1 MRATRF
7 RHLGPIDDGHRPG
20 AVRFACG
27 QETKACPPWYI
38 RPITSTRPG
47 AGFSAALGAALLLA
61 SQMSSHPFRGE
72 RSLKP
77 GDRVRWTANEE
88 KGFIR
93 GIKGDLAKVSFS
105 NGIRYIDVS
114 ELKPISEEPQDDL
127 LIGRIGRA
135 EPYGLRLQ
143 ALYLKHAYRYDPC
156 AGLSNARIE
165 PALHQIYAA
174 NRVVSKNPRPRM
186 ILADEVGLG
195 KTIEAGLV
203 IKELRARGLIKRVL
217 VITPAS
223 LTQQWRQELSSKFNE
238 DFEVIDGAGV
248 KFLSRDGGN
257 PWKKRD
263 NVICS
268 LEFARKEKHTE
279 SITEAGWD
287 LVVFDEA
294 HRLRRRKV
302 GKKTDTTRAY
312 RLADQL
318 KEQYGLLLL
327 TATPMQLHSY
337 ELYSLI
343 ELVEPGLYSFED
355 YEDQINHIPELN
367 SIMQELL
374 RWDEL
379 DSREQTALRMRFPS
393 YDLDNYAGRSEAE
406 GQIIREHPFA
416 DILIR
421 NRKAA
426 VGGFTNRIAKIYPVN
441 LTEEESKLYE
451 DITDYIARGYDRAL
465 QNKQRAVGFAM
476 VTYQKLLASSSY
488 ALYEGFNRRIERLEA
503 RIDDQTI
510 EDGTSKDKE
519 YDPDVLEDA
528 REAEDPMSLID
539 LYTWSDDF
547 RKIIELEDTQNEIK
561 ELKGLVDRLEN
572 LRDSKAQVLLRAMR
586 DVSEQKILIFTQYI
600 DTQEFLRQT
609 LELNGYDVVV
619 FNGNMNLDAKEN
631 AVQTFRTRSQ
641 ILITT
646 EAGGEGRNFQFS
658 STMFNYD
665 LPWNPMKIE
674 QRIGR
679 LDRIGQKSDV
689 HIYNLACQGT
699 IEQRILD
706 VLNKRIGLFEQSV
719 GSLDPILGEIEKDIE
734 RLILTRDDEAF
745 EEYVEDIGRK
755 ISQARI
761 AESTWQNF
769 VMDRASFRRD
779 IANKIIEDDR
789 MATPDDLKAHI
800 GESLKFLGGWLSN
813 HKEAGE
819 IIQLPDKLIRKLNAR
834 QKVYIGIFDPQT
846 ALEHENLPFLA
857 MGNPLIDSIVNIQLE
872 AKYPT
877 RTSFRVVDGFG
888 RDVHLEVYYKL
899 VTQGNPP
906 FGVIIRHL
914 IGKDGVLEEQRV
926 KSMPQIGTDC
936 NPEETPAWL
945 SRAMGISRNAVPE
958 TRRRYIQEAQHHNSL
973 WKQSD
978 LDRETRIFEYKR
990 ARLEQEIK
998 TEQELISS
1006 LEQYGT
1012 DGARRV
1018 LPARRGLLRRLEKR
1032 LNDLESDHE
1041 AAKKDIRDKPFSL
1054 SMKVLSAGLVKGP

>member
-1 MRATRF
+1 
-7 RHLGPIDDGHRPG
+7 
-20 AVRFACG
+20 
-27 QETKACPPWYI
+27 
-38 RPITSTRPG
+38 
-47 AGFSAALGAALLLA
+47 
-61 SQMSSHPFRGE
+61 MSSHPFTGE
-72 RSLKP
+72 HLLKP
-77 GDRVRWTANEE
+77 GDTVVWTAT
-88 KGFIR
+88 GQT
-93 GIKGDLAKVSFS
+93 GTIKYIEVNLAEVSFS
-105 NGIRYIDVS
+105 NGIQYIDVS
-114 ELKPISEEPQDDL
+114 ELKPISEDPRDDL
-127 LIGRIGRA
+127 LMGRIGRA

-223 LTQQWRQELSSKFNE
+223 LTQQWRQEMKSKFNE
-238 DFEVIDGAGV
+238 EFAIIDGAAV

-268 LEFARKEKHTE
+268 LEFARKEKHTK
-279 SITEAGWD
+279 SITEAEWD

-294 HRLRRRKV
+294 HRLRRRRI

-327 TATPMQLHSY
+327 TATPMQLHPY

-355 YEDQINHIPELN
+355 YEDQIDHIPVLN

-379 DSREQTALRMRFPS
+379 DSREQKDLRRLLPS
-393 YDLDNYAGRSEAE
+393 YDLDEYEGRSEAE

-421 NRKAA
+421 NRKAT

-451 DITDYIARGYDRAL
+451 DITDYIFRGYNRAL
-465 QNKQRAVGFAM
+465 QNKQHFTGFTM

-488 ALYEGFNRRIERLEA
+488 AMYEGFNRRIERLEA
-503 RIDDQTI
+503 SIDDQKI
-510 EDGTSKDKE
+510 EDEPSKNKKYNLD
-519 YDPDVLEDA
+519 DLEDV

-539 LYTWSDDF
+539 SHIWSEDV
-547 RKIIELEDTQNEIK
+547 RKIIELEDTQKEIREIK
-561 ELKGLVDRLEN
+561 GLIDRLEN
-572 LRDSKAQVLLRAMR
+572 LRDSKAQGLLRALS
-586 DVSEQKILIFTQYI
+586 DLPPKQKVLIFTQYK

-609 LELNGYDVVV
+609 LEMNGYDVVV
-619 FNGNMNLDAKEN
+619 FNGNMNLDDKET

-658 STMFNYD
+658 STIFNYD

-699 IEQRILD
+699 IEERILD
-706 VLNKRIGLFEQSV
+706 VLDKRIGLFEQSV
-719 GSLDPILGEIEKDIE
+719 GSLDPILGEVEKDIE

-745 EEYVEDIGRK
+745 EEYVEDIERK

-761 AESTWQNF
+761 TERTWQNF

-800 GESLKFLGGWLSN
+800 GKSLKFLGGWLSN
-813 HKEAGE
+813 HKRAGE
-819 IIQLPDKLIRKLNAR
+819 IIQLPDKLIKRLKGGKKTYR
-834 QKVYIGIFDPQT
+834 GVFDPQT

-857 MGNPLIDSIVNIQLE
+857 LSNPLIDSIMNIPIE
-872 AKYPT
+872 ANPPVW
-877 RTSFRVVDGFG
+877 TSFRIVDDFG
-888 RDVHLEVYYKL
+888 RDIHLEVYYKL
-899 VTQGNPP
+899 ATQGNPP
-906 FGVIIRHL
+906 YGVIIRHL
-914 IGKDGVLEEQRV
+914 VGEDGVLEEQQV
-926 KSMPQIGTDC
+926 KTMPRIGTDLKL
-936 NPEETPAWL
+936 EEPPAWL
-945 SRAMGISRNAVPE
+945 PRAIEVSQKAVGDTYTRYKQE
-958 TRRRYIQEAQHHNSL
+958 TKHQNSL

-990 ARLEQEIK
+990 ARLEREIK
-998 TEQELISS
+998 AEQELISYW
-1006 LEQYGT
+1006 EQYGT
-1012 DGARRV
+1012 DEERRV
-1018 LPARRGLLRRLEKR
+1018 LSARRGLLKRRKER
-1032 LNDLESDHE
+1032 LTDLESDHE
-1041 AAKKDIRDKPFSL
+1041 AAKKDIEDKRFNL
-1054 SMKVLSAGLVKGP
+1054 SMEVLSAGLVRGR

>member
-1 MRATRF
+1 
-7 RHLGPIDDGHRPG
+7 
-20 AVRFACG
+20 
-27 QETKACPPWYI
+27 
-38 RPITSTRPG
+38 
-47 AGFSAALGAALLLA
+47 
-61 SQMSSHPFRGE
+61 MSSHPSRGE

-77 GDRVRWTANEE
+77 GDRVRWTANDE
-88 KGFIR
+88 R
-93 GIKGDLAKVSFS
+93 GIIRNIEGDLAKVSFPNS
-105 NGIRYIDVS
+105 IQYIDVS
-114 ELKPISEEPQDDL
+114 ELELIFEDPRDDL
-127 LIGRIGRA
+127 LRGVIGRA

-143 ALYLKHAYRYDPC
+143 ALYLQHAYRYDPC

-294 HRLRRRKV
+294 HRLRRHKI

-327 TATPMQLHSY
+327 TATPMQLHPY

-355 YEDQINHIPELN
+355 YEDQIDHIPVLN
-367 SIMQELL
+367 SIMQEIL

-379 DSREQTALRMRFPS
+379 DSREQKDLRKLLPS
-393 YDLDNYAGRSEAE
+393 YDLDEYIGRSEAE

-421 NRKAA
+421 NRKAT
-426 VGGFTNRIAKIYPVN
+426 VGGFTNRVAKIYPVN
-441 LTEEESKLYE
+441 LTEEESQLYE
-451 DITDYIARGYDRAL
+451 DITDYIVRGYNRAL

-510 EDGTSKDKE
+510 EDGTSKDKI

-539 LYTWSDDF
+539 LYTWSDGF
-547 RKIIELEDTQNEIK
+547 RRIIELEDTQNEIQ

-609 LELNGYDVVV
+609 LELNGYDVVM

-699 IEQRILD
+699 IEERILD
-706 VLNKRIGLFEQSV
+706 VLDKRIGLFEQSV
-719 GSLDPILGEIEKDIE
+719 GSLEPILGEVEKDIE

-745 EEYVEDIGRK
+745 EEYIEDIEKK

-761 AESTWQNF
+761 TERTWQNF
-769 VMDRASFRRD
+769 VMDRASFRHD

-800 GESLKFLGGWLSN
+800 DISLKFFGGWLSN

-819 IIQLPDKLIRKLNAR
+819 IIQLPDKLIKRLKGGKKTYR
-834 QKVYIGIFDPQT
+834 GIFDPQT
-846 ALEHENLPFLA
+846 ALENENLPFLA
-857 MGNPLIDSIVNIQLE
+857 LGNPLIDSIMNITIE
-872 AKYPT
+872 ANPPT
-877 RTSFRVVDGFG
+877 WTSFRVVDDFG
-888 RDVHLEVYYKL
+888 RDVYLEIYYEL
-899 VTQGNPP
+899 ATQGNPP

-914 IGKDGVLEEQRV
+914 VGEDGMLEEQRV
-926 KSMPQIGTDC
+926 KSMPRIGTDLKLEK
-936 NPEETPAWL
+936 PPAWL
-945 SRAMGISRNAVPE
+945 SRAVEVSLKAVPD
-958 TRRRYIQEAQHHNSL
+958 TYTKYRQEAGHRNSL

-990 ARLEQEIK
+990 ARLEREINA
-998 TEQELISS
+998 EQELISS

-1012 DGARRV
+1012 DEERRV
-1018 LPARRGLLRRLEKR
+1018 LPARRGLLKRRKER
-1032 LNDLESDHE
+1032 LDDLESDHE
-1041 AAKKDIRDKPFSL
+1041 ATKKDIEAKPFGL
-1054 SMKVLSAGLVKGP
+1054 SVKVLSAGLVKGP